1 MNLVRNTALIALI
14 IATAPGSSRGQD
26 SRATP
31 DSTIDTTVEAD
42 EADTP
47 RRKLIHWNEYDGPIT
62 TIRFGAN
69 FMLDF
74 ATFAQ
79 DDESKQQVDMSPDI
93 GMRDFRFLFGGKFKT
108 KRPLSWALGYMYD
121 GADDEWRFRKTGLL
135 IGVPELS
142 GRFFIGRDKE
152 GYSMVKL
159 MAGTHGWLMERSPAM
174 DAFMPILA
182 DGVKYIGYYEGPR
195 IHIDLGWYVDALSED
210 EKFATSDQQT
220 IVRLA
225 WLPILS
231 EENKEVLHVAVMV
244 RDTEPDEGMLQVRAR
259 PEVNLSPYFV
269 DTGKF
274 PADHSRTSGIEAYYR
289 KGPWMFG
296 GEYDWQDVSPVAA
309 GDVLFHGGNIA
320 AVWLITGE
328 TRPYNA
334 PGAYFGAVS
343 PRRSVFEGG
352 PGAWEAVLHFNY
364 IDLDSGMFHGG
375 KFWRIT
381 PMVNWHM
388 SDNVRLEFVYG
399 YGELDRFGMTGG
411 TQFFQSRIQLGF

>member
-1 MNLVRNTALIALI
+1 
-14 IATAPGSSRGQD
+14 
-26 SRATP
+26 
-31 DSTIDTTVEAD
+31 
-42 EADTP
+42 
-47 RRKLIHWNEYDGPIT
+47 
-62 TIRFGAN
+62 
-69 FMLDF
+69 
-74 ATFAQ
+74 
-79 DDESKQQVDMSPDI
+79 
-93 GMRDFRFLFGGKFKT
+93 
-108 KRPLSWALGYMYD
+108 MYD

-135 IGVPELS
+135 VGVPELS

-182 DGVKYIGYYEGPR
+182 DGVRYIGYYEGPR
-195 IHIDLGWYVDALSED
+195 IHLDLGWFNDALSED
-210 EKFATSDQQT
+210 EKFATSDEQM

-231 EENKEVLHVAVMV
+231 EDDKELLHVAVMV

-274 PADHSRTSGIEAYYR
+274 PADHARTSGIEAYYR

-296 GEYDWQDVSPVAA
+296 GEYDWQDVSPTAG
-309 GDVLFHGGNIA
+309 GDVLFHGGNFA

-343 PRRSVFEGG
+343 PERTVFEGG

-375 KFWRIT
+375 QFWRIT

-399 YGELDRFGMTGG
+399 YGELDRFDTTGG
-411 TQFFQSRIQLGF
+411 TRFFQSRIQLSL